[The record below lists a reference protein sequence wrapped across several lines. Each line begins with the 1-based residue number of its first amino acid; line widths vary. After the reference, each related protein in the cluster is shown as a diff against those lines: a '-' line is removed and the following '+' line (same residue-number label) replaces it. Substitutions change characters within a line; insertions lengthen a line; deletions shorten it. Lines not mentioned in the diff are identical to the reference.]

1 MLSSRL
7 DLTLATIYLPSGAA
21 APERFAAEEL
31 QAYLRQMTGNEFP
44 VQEGPVDGTAPAI
57 LLGRGLAE
65 PLLPGFDWTT
75 LQEDG
80 VIVKTVGNT
89 LVLAGPTPRATL
101 YAVYQFLDQV
111 LGCRWLT
118 PNCTIIPERKALE
131 IGELDI
137 VHVPPFRYREPFFS
151 AAWGDGDWL
160 ARNRANSSMGA
171 LEEKHGGK
179 WIYAVHF
186 CHTFYALV
194 PPEQYFEAHPE
205 YFSELNGKR
214 THLDAQLCLTNE
226 DVLEIVCDRI
236 RDWLRQDPGARIVSI
251 TQNDWNGWCTCEK
264 CRAIDEAEGSPSGT
278 MISFVNKVA
287 ERLEPEFPHV
297 YFDTFAYTYTV
308 RPPKTLRPRKNVV
321 IRLCHITPCCDAHPM
336 AQCEQNRWFYEVLQQ
351 WGGLAPE
358 LFIWDYYNNFSHY
371 FQPFPNLDAFA
382 ADLPLFAEH
391 GVTGVFVQG
400 DGIPG
405 KGSGD
410 MAEMRAWV
418 FTRMLWNP
426 RQDAWA
432 LADEF
437 LGLYYGPAAPHLGEY
452 LEELHAPAR
461 AGGNHFHLYQELES
475 PAVAGDAISRYH
487 ALFDAAEGAVAG
499 DPVLLD
505 RVQAARL
512 PIEYVTWK
520 RDLRFDVQGDRY
532 QPAGELGGRMRR
544 FFEVAER
551 HGVGALREGGV
562 PLAEI
567 KTQAEGYEIVA
578 IERGELQAAVIPAL
592 GGRLVSLTADGMEWI
607 HLGEPA
613 QLDYPYAGGYEEY
626 SEHQWRRPGCNED
639 YRVER
644 RTADELVL
652 FAVLRNKLT
661 LRRTYRLEDGGLR
674 IISTISNPTDERR
687 IGCFRSMPEFAGP
700 LDALTVCFQ
709 EKDGT
714 WREAVPWQTSDAQ
727 SGSGWLEGAAMPWG
741 ACRLER
747 SGRSFTLRFD
757 PEQIEKVLFD
767 WERPLNLVRLGLY
780 SKGFVL
786 EPGESFT
793 VEQVWSPGR
802 AGVPR
807 LP

>member
-1 MLSSRL
+1 M
-7 DLTLATIYLPSGAA
+7 LATIYLPSEAA
-21 APERFAAEEL
+21 AQERYAAEEL
-31 QAYLRQMTGNEFP
+31 QAHLRQMTGRELP
-44 VQEGPVDGTAPAI
+44 IAELPPAEGMPAI
-57 LLGRGLAE
+57 LLGRAAAE
-65 PLLPGFDWTT
+65 PLLPGFDWAA

-80 VIVKTVGNT
+80 VVVKTVGQS
-89 LVLAGPTPRATL
+89 LLLAGPTPRATL

-118 PNCTIIPERKALE
+118 PDCTIIPQRQELE

-137 VHVPPFRYREPFFS
+137 VHVPQFRYREPFFS
-151 AAWGDGDWL
+151 AVWDSGDWL
-160 ARNRANSSMGA
+160 ARNRANNSMGK
-171 LEEKHGGK
+171 LEERHGGK
-179 WIYAVHF
+179 WIYAGHF

-194 PPEQYFEAHPE
+194 PPERYFAEHPE

-214 THLDAQLCLTNE
+214 AHLDAQLCLTND
-226 DVLEIVCDRI
+226 DVLEIVCDRV
-236 RDWLRQDPGARIVSI
+236 RSWLAQDPGARIVSI

-278 MISFVNKVA
+278 MIRFVNRVA
-287 ERLEPEFPHV
+287 ERLEGEFSHV

-308 RPPKTLRPRKNVV
+308 RPPKTIRPRKNVI

-336 AQCEQNRWFYEVLQQ
+336 AQCQQNRWFYEVLQQ
-351 WGGLAPE
+351 WGGIAPE

-400 DGIPG
+400 DGIPP
-405 KGSGD
+405 KGNGD
-410 MAEMRAWV
+410 MAELRAWV

-437 LGLYYGPAAPHLGEY
+437 LRLYYGPAAPHLREY
-452 LEELHAPAR
+452 LDLLHAPAR
-461 AGGNHFHLYQELES
+461 VGGNHFHLYQELES
-475 PAVAGDAISRYH
+475 PAVAGDAIPRYH
-487 ALFDAAEGAVAG
+487 AIFDAAEGAVGG

-520 RDLRFDVQGDRY
+520 RELHFTVQGNRY
-532 QPAGELGGRMRR
+532 RPASNALEQQLRS
-544 FFEVAER
+544 FFDVAER

-567 KTQAEGYEIVA
+567 KTLAEGYEIVT
-578 IERGELQAAVIPAL
+578 IERGELKAAVIPAL
-592 GGRLVSLTADGMEWI
+592 GGRLVSLADGDVEWI
-607 HLGEPA
+607 HAGEPK

-639 YRVER
+639 YQVER
-644 RTADELVL
+644 HSADELVL
-652 FAVLRNKLT
+652 FAVLRNTFT
-661 LRRTYRLEDGGLR
+661 LRRAYRLEDGGLR
-674 IISTISNPTDERR
+674 ITSTISNPTDERR

-700 LDALTVCFQ
+700 LDALTVRFQ
-709 EKDGT
+709 ERDGS
-714 WREAVPWQTSDAQ
+714 WRDAMPWQTLEDM
-727 SGSGWLEGAAMPWG
+727 SGSGWVEGSDMPWG
-741 ACRLER
+741 ACRLQHG
-747 SGRSFTLRFD
+747 GRSLTLQFD
-757 PEQIEKVLFD
+757 PAQMEKVLFD
-767 WERPLNLVRLGLY
+767 WERPLNLIRLGLY
-780 SKGFVL
+780 SKGFTL

-793 VEQVWSPGR
+793 VEQLWS
-802 AGVPR
+802 AD
-807 LP
+807 